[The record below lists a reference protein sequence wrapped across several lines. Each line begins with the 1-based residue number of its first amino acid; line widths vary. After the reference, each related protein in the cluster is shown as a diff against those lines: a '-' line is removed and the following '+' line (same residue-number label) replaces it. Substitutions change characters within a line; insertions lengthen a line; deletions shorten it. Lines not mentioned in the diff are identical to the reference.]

1 MGGVFIS
8 YRRADSQGSTGRIAD
23 RLHHLLGDEIPLFLD
38 IDSIRPG
45 EDFRDVISDTLTKCD
60 VTLIMIGPRWL
71 DATDSEGN
79 VRLEDEFDL
88 HRMEVESA
96 LSSSA
101 TAIPVLVE
109 GASMPGPDDLPESIR
124 ELAYLHAA
132 EVSVRRFASDAE
144 YLADLIRTVVAA
156 GPEDAPPE
164 EAPPEP
170 PAPPEP
176 VAAPEPAP
184 PAPQPPAVPAE
195 PASTAT
201 AADAPVSDRPGPDRR
216 VLVAGAV
223 AALLVVV
230 VIAIALTR
238 DGGGDDPPEA
248 QTTVPTDS
256 VPLEPDGP
264 EGVDVFSLEVG
275 DCFAEVESY
284 PVSSVVP
291 QDCAGLHANEVF
303 AIWNSFTATLPSD
316 ETLLEGCVA
325 RFDDAVGI
333 PYDFSAYYVA
343 GFWPD
348 AESWA
353 DGNTTV
359 ICYGF
364 VRDGQGVPIAT
375 TGSMLG
381 SGN

>member
-23 RLHHLLGDEIPLFLD
+23 RLHQILGDEIPLFLD

-71 DATDSEGN
+71 EATDSDGN
-79 VRLEDEFDL
+79 VRLEDEGDL

-144 YLADLIRTVVAA
+144 YLADLIRAVIAT
-156 GPEDAPPE
+156 GPEEPSREPVPPPE
-164 EAPPEP
+164 SA
-170 PAPPEP
+170 AAPEP
-176 VAAPEPAP
+176 VAPAPAP
-184 PAPQPPAVPAE
+184 PSDGAG
-195 PASTAT
+195 
-201 AADAPVSDRPGPDRR
+201 SDRRGPDRR
-216 VLVAGAV
+216 VLIAGAI
-223 AALLVVV
+223 AALLVLI
-230 VIAIALTR
+230 VIAIALTGD
-238 DGGGDDPPEA
+238 DGGDGPPVA
-248 QTTVPTDS
+248 QTTLPADTVALDS
-256 VPLEPDGP
+256 DDPA
-264 EGVDVFSLEVG
+264 GVDVFSLAVG
-275 DCFAEVESY
+275 DCFGEVESH

-303 AIWNSFTATLPSD
+303 AVWSSFTATLPND
-316 ETLLEGCVA
+316 DTLLEGCVA

-348 AESWA
+348 AERWA

>member
-23 RLHHLLGDEIPLFLD
+23 RLHQILGDEIPLFLD

-71 DATDSEGN
+71 DATDNEGN

-144 YLADLIRTVVAA
+144 YLAELIRTVIAT
-156 GPEDAPPE
+156 GPDEPPPE
-164 EAPPEP
+164 TVAPPEP
-170 PAPPEP
+170 AAPETVAEPEP
-176 VAAPEPAP
+176 VAPAP
-184 PAPQPPAVPAE
+184 PPPDGPG
-195 PASTAT
+195 
-201 AADAPVSDRPGPDRR
+201 SDRPGPDGR
-216 VLVAGAV
+216 VLLAGGV
-223 AALLVVV
+223 VALLAVVA
-230 VIAIALTR
+230 IAIALTG

-248 QTTVPTDS
+248 QPTVPTET
-256 VPLEPDGP
+256 VALEPDDP
-264 EGVDVFSLEVG
+264 AGVDVFSLAVG
-275 DCFAEVESY
+275 DCFAEVESS
-284 PVSSVVP
+284 PVSTVVP

-316 ETLLEGCVA
+316 DTLLDGCVA
-325 RFDDAVGI
+325 RFDDAVGT
-333 PYDFSAYYVA
+333 PYNFSAYYVA

-348 AESWA
+348 AARWS